1 MIPIIEID
9 NLYKKYKIGEKQRY
23 YSFRDTLVDLAK
35 APFKQKNKIKNNAFW
50 ALKDISFSVMPGE
63 VIGIIGRN
71 GAGKSTLLKILS
83 RITPPTKGE
92 ITLRG
97 RVASLLEVGTGFHP
111 ELTGRENIYLNGAI
125 LGMKRVEINDKFD
138 EIVEFSGIEKFLDT
152 PVKYYSSG
160 MYVRLAFSVAA
171 HMKPDILIIDEVLAV
186 GDAEFQKKCLGK
198 MEEVTQKERRTILF
212 VSHNLIAIK
221 SLCTKTIWIDN
232 GKIKMIGNTDKVVNS
247 YSHENDEFKD
257 DNHPVIFSQTDRSK
271 EFIFNKIWIT
281 NNKGTIVNKIPH
293 NEDFNINL
301 EFDVQKETSSV
312 EISIVLKNTNGVNVT
327 LTSLSDSFNGKNYPF
342 KTGRYSTITKIKKDF
357 LMPDV
362 YIIRVNAHQRGLREI
377 DKHEDA
383 MKFKI
388 VDVGSTMAPYGDVVH
403 NWSCVLSNAP
413 WEITKKEITV

>member
-342 KTGRYSTITKIKKDF
+342 KKGRYITIAKIKNNF
-357 LMPDV
+357 LMPDT
-362 YIIRVNAHQRGLREI
+362 YTIRASAHERGVRDI
-377 DKHEDA
+377 DKYEDA

-388 VDVGSTMAPYGDVVH
+388 IDVGSTMAPYGNAALH
-403 NWSCVLSNAP
+403 WSCVLSNAN
-413 WEITKKEITV
+413 WEIKKDE